1 MLLGLLIPDAGQVH
15 LFGEPPSQVIR
26 RRIGYLPQGLGLYE
40 DLTVAQNLEFRA
52 RVFGIDRPDLDDE
65 LAGLGGAIVAD
76 LPLGLRRRVAFV
88 AALAHSPDLLVL
100 DEPTSGV
107 GPLGRAQLWGT
118 IHEAADAGAG
128 VLVTTHHMDEAEQ
141 CGRLVFL
148 SAGREVFS
156 GTVEEI
162 LAGQTTLE
170 ITPSDPAAALAAL
183 ESAGLPVLPAGSRL
197 RLPGTAADQVRSVL
211 DGTLPII
218 ETPSSLEEAF
228 MTMVAAG

>member
-26 RRIGYLPQGLGLYE
+26 RRIGYMPQGLGLYE

-52 RVFGIDRPDLDDE
+52 RVFGIDRPVLDEE
-65 LAGLGGAIVAD
+65 LAGLGGTLVTD

-88 AALAHSPDLLVL
+88 AALAHSPDLLIL

-118 IHEAADAGAG
+118 IHEAADAGTG

-141 CGRLVFL
+141 CSRLVFL
-148 SAGREVFS
+148 SAGRDVFS

-170 ITPSDPAAALAAL
+170 ITPNDPAGALAVL
-183 ESAGLPVLPAGSRL
+183 EGAGLPVLPAGQRL
-197 RLPGTAADQVRSVL
+197 RLPGTAPDDVRSVL
-211 DGTLPII
+211 DEAVPMI